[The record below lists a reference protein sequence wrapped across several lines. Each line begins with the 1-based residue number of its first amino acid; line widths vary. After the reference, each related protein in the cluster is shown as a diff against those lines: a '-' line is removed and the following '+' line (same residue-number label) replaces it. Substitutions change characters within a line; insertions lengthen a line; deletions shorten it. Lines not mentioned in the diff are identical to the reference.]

1 VKFIVY
7 IYRLLSSHTL
17 FFGYIDI
24 FNIFFL
30 IFAIDTVL

>member
-1 VKFIVY
+1 M
-7 IYRLLSSHTL
+7 
-17 FFGYIDI
+17 